1 MKSTLALFF
10 AFFFSSLHVFSQN
23 NGPDLI
29 TADELFKTL
38 YQFQVIDVSTPE
50 QFEENHIGKAKNIWR
65 PDIINS
71 EFEYGGMMASE
82 LQMEH
87 LMRNLGLYP
96 QEKIVI
102 YDHKGGCDAAR
113 LWWILKQYG
122 HPFVYL
128 LDGGIKDWGNRDH
141 KSKAD
146 RREILPTGYEFPQK
160 GRHPELNI
168 SLEEVKAALNDPNT
182 VLVDTRMLDEYE
194 GKKQKNGAYRAGRIP
209 GSIHIDWV
217 SNIDYNGNQTL
228 LDKNTLL
235 ELYQSK
241 GVSKDKNI
249 ITYCHSGV
257 RSAHTTFVLTEI
269 LGFENV
275 RNYDGSWVEWS
286 FHKELPIATG
296 AYKAE
301 NNVVASFAQQEESM
315 ASETKK
321 VEEASYSTVFWSS
334 FKNFGNYTLNEIT
347 CKVNPWYVNYFWLL
361 VVLSLFVWL
370 LEIIFPWRKDQAIV
384 RKDFWMD
391 AFFMFFNFY
400 IFKIIIFMAF
410 SNVTA
415 KFFHDLIGGD
425 ASSFALLDMSS
436 YALPIQLIIFFI
448 ATDFIQWFTH
458 VMLHRFEFFWRFH
471 KVHHSVE
478 QMGFAAHLRYH
489 WMENVFYTPMK
500 YIMVML
506 IGGFTPEMAYIV
518 FYISIAIGHFN
529 HANIGL
535 SYGPLKY
542 LINNPKMHIWHHAK
556 ELPHE
561 RRFGVNFG
569 ISLSIWDY
577 IFRTNYIPSDGKD
590 IKLGF
595 TNMERYPKK
604 FLGLIL
610 SGFRKTP
617 DED

>member
-1 MKSTLALFF
+1 MKSYLSFFFTLFF
-10 AFFFSSLHVFSQN
+10 SVFQIFGQSSH
-23 NGPDLI
+23 PDLI
-29 TADELFKTL
+29 SADELFKTIHQ
-38 YQFQVIDVSTPE
+38 YQIIDVSKAE
-50 QFEENHIGKAKNIWR
+50 SFAKQHISKAKNVWR

-71 EFEYGGMMASE
+71 DAAYGGLIASE
-82 LQMEH
+82 VQMER
-87 LMRNLGLYP
+87 LMRNLGIHSS
-96 QEKIVI
+96 EKIVV
-102 YDHKGGCDAAR
+102 YDHKGGCDAGR

-122 HPFVYL
+122 HKDVYL
-128 LDGGIKDWGNRDH
+128 LDGGLHTWGKRGQ
-141 KSKAD
+141 KMKAA
-146 RREILPTGYEFPQK
+146 RKEEVLPTKYSFPK
-160 GRHPELNI
+160 TGKNPSLNI
-168 SLEEVKAALNDPNT
+168 SLEEVKIALNDTNT
-182 VLVDTRMLDEYE
+182 VILDTRMLDEYNGKRQKE
-194 GKKQKNGAYRAGRIP
+194 GAFRAGRIP
-209 GSIHIDWV
+209 GSIHFDWV
-217 SNIDYNGNQTL
+217 SNINYHGDQTILAKDSLLKLYNAI
-228 LDKNTLL
+228 
-235 ELYQSK
+235 
-241 GVSKDKNI
+241 GVSKNKNI

-269 LGFENV
+269 LGFKNV
-275 RNYDGSWVEWS
+275 RNYDGSWIEWS

-296 AYKAE
+296 AHTPPTIE
-301 NNVVASFAQQEESM
+301 NNKPKSIEEKTTVKD
-315 ASETKK
+315 ETYG
-321 VEEASYSTVFWSS
+321 AVFWGS
-334 FKNFGNYTLNEIT
+334 FKNFTNYTWNEIT
-347 CKVNPWYVNYFWLL
+347 CKVSPWYVNYFWLL

-370 LEIIFPWRKDQAIV
+370 LEIIFPWRKDQAII

-415 KFFHDLIGGD
+415 KFFHDIIGGD
-425 ASSFALLDMSS
+425 SSSFALIDMSS
-436 YALPIQLIIFFI
+436 FPLFLQLIIFFI

-458 VMLHRFEFFWRFH
+458 VLLHRFEFFWRFH

-556 ELPHE
+556 QLPHE
-561 RRFGVNFG
+561 RRYGVNFG

-577 IFRTNYIPSDGKD
+577 IFGTNYIPSDGKD
-590 IKLGF
+590 IPLGF
-595 TNMERYPKK
+595 TNMERYPKG
-604 FLGLIL
+604 FFGLIF
-610 SGFRKTP
+610 SGFKKTP
-617 DED
+617 DEK

>member
-1 MKSTLALFF
+1 MKSYLAFFLTFLFSSFQVFCQTNEPDFISADALF
-10 AFFFSSLHVFSQN
+10 N
-23 NGPDLI
+23 
-29 TADELFKTL
+29 TL
-38 YQFQVIDVSTPE
+38 NQYQIIDVSKAE
-50 QFEENHIGKAKNIWR
+50 QYAEKHISKAKNIWR
-65 PDIINS
+65 PDFSNN
-71 EFEYGGMMASE
+71 EAAHHGLVATEV
-82 LQMEH
+82 QMER
-87 LMRNLGLYP
+87 LMRNLGIHS

-122 HPFVYL
+122 HPEVYL
-128 LDGGIKDWGNRDH
+128 LDGGLNTWGNRDQ
-141 KSKAD
+141 KIKDAQ
-146 RREILPTGYEFPQK
+146 RKRAAQEVLPTKFSFPEMGKSPQ
-160 GRHPELNI
+160 LNI
-168 SLEEVKAALNDPNT
+168 SLEEVKAALNDPKT
-182 VLVDTRMLDEYE
+182 VILDTRMRNEYE
-194 GKKQKNGAYRAGRIP
+194 GEKQKDGAFRAGRIP
-209 GSIHIDWV
+209 GSIHLDWV
-217 SNIDYNGNQTL
+217 SNIDYNGDQTL
-228 LDKNTLL
+228 LDKNTLM
-235 ELYQSK
+235 ELYRSI
-241 GVSKDKNI
+241 GVTKDKNI

-269 LGFENV
+269 LGFKNV
-275 RNYDGSWVEWS
+275 RNYDGSWIEWS
-286 FHKELPIATG
+286 AHNDLPIETG
-296 AYKAE
+296 TAITTVDADKTTI
-301 NNVVASFAQQEESM
+301 ASEAIEKNEES
-315 ASETKK
+315 
-321 VEEASYSTVFWSS
+321 YSVIFWSS
-334 FKNFGNYTLNEIT
+334 FKNFGNYTWNEIT
-347 CKVNPWYVNYFWLL
+347 FQVNPWYVNYFWLL
-361 VVLSLFVWL
+361 IVLSLFVWL
-370 LEIIFPWRKDQAIV
+370 LEIIFPWRKDQAII

-400 IFKIIIFMAF
+400 IFKLIIFMAF

-425 ASSFALLDMSS
+425 ATSFALIDMSS
-436 YALPIQLIIFFI
+436 YSIVVQLVIFFI

-458 VMLHRFEFFWRFH
+458 VLLHRFEFFWRFH

-506 IGGFTPEMAYIV
+506 IGGFTPEMAYVV

-535 SYGPLKY
+535 SYGPLKF

-561 RRFGVNFG
+561 RRYGVNFG

-577 IFRTNYIPSDGKD
+577 IFGTNYIPSDGKD

-595 TNMERYPKK
+595 TNMERYPKG

-617 DED
+617 DEK

>member
-1 MKSTLALFF
+1 MKSYLSLFFALFF
-10 AFFFSSLHVFSQN
+10 STFQIFGQHN
-23 NGPDLI
+23 NPDLI
-29 TADELFKTL
+29 SADELFNNIHQ
-38 YQFQVIDVSTPE
+38 YQIIDVSKA
-50 QFEENHIGKAKNIWR
+50 ENFAKAHISKAKNIWR
-65 PDIINS
+65 PDIINKNVD
-71 EFEYGGMMASE
+71 YGGLMASKI
-82 LQMEH
+82 QMER
-87 LMRNLGLYP
+87 LIRNLGIHSS
-96 QEKIVI
+96 EKIVV
-102 YDHKGGCDAAR
+102 YDHKGGCDAGR

-122 HPFVYL
+122 HQEVYL
-128 LDGGIKDWGNRDH
+128 LDGGLNTWGKRDQKMKAARKDPV
-141 KSKAD
+141 
-146 RREILPTGYEFPQK
+146 LPTKFSFPETN
-160 GRHPELNI
+160 RNPNLNI

-182 VLVDTRMLDEYE
+182 IILDTRMLDEYE
-194 GKKQKNGAYRAGRIP
+194 GKRQKDGAFRAGRIP
-209 GSIHIDWV
+209 GSIHFDWV
-217 SNIDYNGNQTL
+217 DNIDYNGDQTIL
-228 LDKNTLL
+228 AKDSLMK
-235 ELYQSK
+235 LYNAI
-241 GVSKDKNI
+241 GISKDKNI

-269 LGFENV
+269 LGYTKV

-286 FHKELPIATG
+286 FHKDLPIVSG
-296 AYKAE
+296 AYAPTEIKNKAKE
-301 NNVVASFAQQEESM
+301 ILQTELSSKSNEP
-315 ASETKK
+315 
-321 VEEASYSTVFWSS
+321 SYSAVFWGS
-334 FKNFGNYTLNEIT
+334 FKNFANYTWNEIT

-361 VVLSLFVWL
+361 VVLSLVVWL
-370 LEIIFPWRKDQAIV
+370 LEIIFPWRKDQAII

-400 IFKIIIFMAF
+400 IFKLIIFMAF

-425 ASSFALLDMSS
+425 STSFALIDLSS
-436 YALPIQLIIFFI
+436 FPLLAQLLIFFV

-458 VMLHRFEFFWRFH
+458 VILHRYEFFWRFH

-561 RRFGVNFG
+561 RRYGVNFG

-577 IFRTNYIPSDGKD
+577 IFGTNYIPSDGKD

-595 TNMERYPKK
+595 PNMERYPKS
-604 FLGLIL
+604 FFALIL
-610 SGFRKTP
+610 SGFKKTP
-617 DED
+617 DEE